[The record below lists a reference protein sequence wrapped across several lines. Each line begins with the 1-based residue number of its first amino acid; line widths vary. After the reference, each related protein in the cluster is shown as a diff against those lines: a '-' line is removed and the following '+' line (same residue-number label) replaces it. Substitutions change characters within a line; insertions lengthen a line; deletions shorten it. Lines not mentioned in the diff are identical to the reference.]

1 MTQRARELRAQG
13 TDIVILSQGEP
24 DFDTPENIRDAAK
37 RAIDEGKTRYTPV
50 AGVLPLREAI
60 CRKFRRDNNLDYEP
74 DQITVGGGAKQV
86 LTNALLATLNPGEE
100 VLHASPCWTSYPD
113 MIRIA
118 DGLPIAID
126 CTHTHGKITPKQ
138 LKAAITDKTR
148 WLMLNSPSN
157 PTGAVYSEA
166 ELVAL
171 GSVLREH
178 ANVWILS
185 DDIYEHLV
193 YTPGSFATIA
203 EIVPD
208 LRGRV
213 VTVNGVSKAYA
224 MTGWRIGYGAGP
236 KWLIKAMNV
245 LQSQMTSHA
254 SSIAQYA
261 ALEALEGPQNQLQG
275 FVKAFRDRRDLVYDR
290 LRTVD
295 GLECGPKPDGA
306 FYLFIGCR
314 ELVGTHSPGG
324 SIINDDMELANYLLE
339 EANVAVV
346 PGSAFLAR
354 GFIRISFASS
364 IEELEKACQRIASAC
379 RKLRSPE
386 ISAATSGLN
395 ALN

>member
-1 MTQRARELRAQG
+1 M
-13 TDIVILSQGEP
+13 
-24 DFDTPENIRDAAK
+24 
-37 RAIDEGKTRYTPV
+37 
-50 AGVLPLREAI
+50 
-60 CRKFRRDNNLDYEP
+60 
-74 DQITVGGGAKQV
+74 
-86 LTNALLATLNPGEE
+86 
-100 VLHASPCWTSYPD
+100 
-113 MIRIA
+113 
-118 DGLPIAID
+118 
-126 CTHTHGKITPKQ
+126 
-138 LKAAITDKTR
+138 
-148 WLMLNSPSN
+148 
-157 PTGAVYSEA
+157 
-166 ELVAL
+166 AL

-193 YTPGSFATIA
+193 YTPESFATIA

-236 KWLIKAMNV
+236 RWLIKAMNV

-261 ALEALEGPQNQLQG
+261 ALEALDGPQNQLQG
-275 FVKAFRDRRDLVYDR
+275 FVRAFRERRDLIYDR
-290 LRTVD
+290 LHTVD

-314 ELVGTHSPGG
+314 ELVGTQSPGG
-324 SIINDDMELANYLLE
+324 LVINDDMELANYLLE

-346 PGSAFLAR
+346 PGSAFLAG

-364 IEELEKACQRIASAC
+364 IEELEKACQRVASAC
-379 RKLRSPE
+379 GKLRSPE
-386 ISAATSGLN
+386 LSAATVG
-395 ALN
+395 